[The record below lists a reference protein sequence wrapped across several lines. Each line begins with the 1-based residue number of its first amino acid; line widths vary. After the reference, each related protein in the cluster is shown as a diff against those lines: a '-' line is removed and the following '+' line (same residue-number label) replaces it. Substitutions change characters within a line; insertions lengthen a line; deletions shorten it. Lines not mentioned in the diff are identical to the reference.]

1 MEWMVS
7 FSKNRFVI
15 KDQVVDQAA
24 DVLVAEEVHEVQ
36 VLVVLVAAEG
46 QNVPEAEVQAV
57 PVVLILVHRD
67 GRVALIPAVP
77 VRAQAVVLVY

>member
-1 MEWMVS
+1 MVS

-24 DVLVAEEVHEVQ
+24 DVLAAEEAHEVQ

-46 QNVPEAEVQAV
+46 QNVPEAAVQAV

-67 GRVALIPAVP
+67 GRVALIPAVQ